1 MRKETLLRLLNRFG
15 MSATLILLGLILLV
29 APDSAAVIIAY
40 LMGGLLTFGGIVFG
54 TISGIVFSLICMPTF
69 DIVNIGIMSF
79 LMSIVGQIG
88 DLILS
93 ANKRHF
99 EIK

>member
-40 LMGGLLTFGGIVFG
+40 LMGRILLRMGPAVA
-54 TISGIVFSLICMPTF
+54 LHCAM
-69 DIVNIGIMSF
+69 
-79 LMSIVGQIG
+79 
-88 DLILS
+88 
-93 ANKRHF
+93 
-99 EIK
+99 

>member
-15 MSATLILLGLILLV
+15 MSATLILLGLILLL

-54 TISGIVFSLICMPTF
+54 IGALLDRSFSKGF
-69 DIVNIGIMSF
+69 W
-79 LMSIVGQIG
+79 
-88 DLILS
+88 
-93 ANKRHF
+93 A
-99 EIK
+99 